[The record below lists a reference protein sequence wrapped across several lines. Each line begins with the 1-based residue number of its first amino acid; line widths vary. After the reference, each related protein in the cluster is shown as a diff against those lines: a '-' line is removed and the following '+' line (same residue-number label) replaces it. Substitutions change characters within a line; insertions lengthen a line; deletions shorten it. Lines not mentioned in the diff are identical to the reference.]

1 MFTLEGK
8 LTLKPV
14 VEQGFGEIREEFLER
29 LKRSVEGLLL
39 TERDRRV
46 NERRRRWSI
55 RAPLTSSAWCTGFT
69 GWRI

>member
-14 VEQGFGEIREEFLER
+14 VEQGFEEIREEFLER
-29 LKRSVEGLLL
+29 LRRSVEELLL
-39 TERDRRV
+39 AERDRRV

-55 RAPLTSSAWCTGFT
+55 RAPHASSACCTGFT
-69 GWRI
+69 CWKT